1 MPSMTLQY
9 RAPENSKDFENLMVV
24 LFEDIYKATFNKYG
38 TNGQKQYGAD
48 ILGEINKK
56 NIVLQCKCFDQSNTK
71 SKLTKTKILDMVKLI
86 DEKYPNKCH
95 EFFIL
100 HTLPNDSYLT
110 DFVAQLNIQRE
121 ISLAKITLFG
131 WGDINDRINISPR
144 TQKLLQIE
152 QSSESF
158 NNKYFIFAM
167 FLILISIGTYYLYDI
182 YQLNKTKQIQRA
194 QITQVYLK
202 AISENVDLLKQVYI
216 SCKESAS
223 DYLFL
228 NSDQLQQQCVE
239 PISKQAEN
247 LAKLQN
253 KYAAS
258 VDNQAY
264 DQIKVF
270 IDTLDKLAIDTY
282 TAAQMTRYLEKDL
295 AQNLQLACYNKG
307 TENNNDFIAKQIKE
321 AFNFQMY
328 AYFKNRDFNI
338 PITNSIRAQ
347 ITIISRN
354 MNSDALP
361 VDLIKTANQLQ
372 SLINKRNHYE
382 YRDYPSNISQV
393 KNVTTNN
400 ATFQNGFLTSNNEM
414 IAIYQMSLLV
424 GIKKNP
430 KILDKLIQ
438 CGHMRPEA
446 KIHFA
451 NEKGTNFTLPLG
463 NDKI

>member
-100 HTLPNDSYLT
+100 HTLPNDTYLT

-152 QSSESF
+152 KSSESF
-158 NNKYFIFAM
+158 NNKYFIFAL
-167 FLILISIGTYYLYDI
+167 FLMLISIGTYYLYDI
-182 YQLNKTKQIQRA
+182 YQTEKIKKIQRT

-202 AISENVDLLKQVYI
+202 AISDNVDLLKQAYI
-216 SCKESAS
+216 SCNESAS
-223 DYLFL
+223 DHLFL
-228 NSDQLQQQCVE
+228 NSDQLQQQCVK
-239 PISKQAEN
+239 PISTQSEN

-253 KYAAS
+253 KYVAS

-282 TAAQMTRYLEKDL
+282 TTAQMTRYLEKDL
-295 AQNLQLACYNKG
+295 AQNLQLACYNKE
-307 TENNNDFIAKQIKE
+307 TENNSNFLAKQIKE

-347 ITIISRN
+347 IAIISRN
-354 MNSDALP
+354 MNSDTLP
-361 VDLIKTANQLQ
+361 VDLIQTANQLQ

-382 YRDYPSNISQV
+382 YRDYPSNISQG
-393 KNVTTNN
+393 KNVTFND
-400 ATFQNGFLTSNNEM
+400 ATFLDGLPTSNNEM
-414 IAIYQMSLLV
+414 SAISQMSLLV
-424 GIKKNP
+424 GIKNNP
-430 KILDKLIQ
+430 KILDHLIQ
-438 CGHMRPEA
+438 CGYMRPEA
-446 KIHFA
+446 KVHFT
-451 NEKGTNFTLPLG
+451 NEKNIFTLPLG

>member
-1 MPSMTLQY
+1 MPSMSLQY
-9 RAPENSKDFENLMVV
+9 RAPENPKDFENLMVV

-38 TNGQKQYGAD
+38 RNGQDQYGAD

-71 SKLTKTKILDMVKLI
+71 YKLTKTKILDMVQLI
-86 DEKYPNKCH
+86 DENYPNKCD
-95 EFFIL
+95 ELFIV
-100 HTLPNDSYLT
+100 HTLPNDTHLT
-110 DFVAQLNIQRE
+110 DFVSQLNTQRE
-121 ISLAKITLFG
+121 SSLTKITLWG
-131 WGDINDRINISPR
+131 WGDINDRINSSPR

-152 QSSESF
+152 KSPESF
-158 NNKYFIFAM
+158 NNKYFIFVM
-167 FLILISIGTYYLYDI
+167 FLTLICIGSYYLYDI
-182 YQLNKTKQIQRA
+182 YQSNKIKQIQRS

-202 AISENVDLLKQVYI
+202 AISDNVDLLKQAYI
-216 SCKESAS
+216 GCLESAS

-228 NSDQLQQQCVE
+228 NSDQLHKQCVE

-270 IDTLDKLAIDTY
+270 IDTLDKLAVDTY

-295 AQNLQLACYNKG
+295 AQNLQMACYNKATG
-307 TENNNDFIAKQIKE
+307 NNNDFMAKQIKD

-347 ITIISRN
+347 IAIISRK

-361 VDLIKTANQLQ
+361 VDLIQTANQLQ
-372 SLINKRNHYE
+372 PLISKSNHYE

-393 KNVTTNN
+393 KNVTINN
-400 ATFQNGFLTSNNEM
+400 AKFPDKFPTSNNEM
-414 IAIYQMSLLV
+414 IAIHQMSLLV
-424 GIKKNP
+424 GIINNP
-430 KILDKLIQ
+430 KILDQLIQ
-438 CGHMRPEA
+438 CGYMRPEA
-446 KIHFA
+446 KKHFA
-451 NEKGTNFTLPLG
+451 DEKNNFVLPLG